1 MLGARFLDADFMR
14 INLACEASSVQLIH
28 LFCTVV
34 KGGGAAWGASR
45 SQCRMEAP
53 GRVRG
58 MRGQHEPR
66 GYCLAAEPLWG
77 PPGRGDFLVSNFH
90 PSLILGNLALRFLMV
105 REVAGAVSGVA
116 CFGLPPW
123 KKFSAA

>member
-1 MLGARFLDADFMR
+1 
-14 INLACEASSVQLIH
+14 
-28 LFCTVV
+28 
-34 KGGGAAWGASR
+34 KGGAAAWSASR

-66 GYCLAAEPLWG
+66 GQPHFVLPPNLYMG
-77 PPGRGDFLVSNFH
+77 PREGGLFGFKFSSRPHPRKFGVKRFLV
-90 PSLILGNLALRFLMV
+90 V
-105 REVAGAVSGVA
+105 RGVAGAVSRVA